1 MIFASSTFL
10 IVFLPSAILALLI
23 FPPRFRSLILL
34 VFSLVFYAYGE
45 IRYGLIM
52 VFSIFLDYTCGIMI
66 ESSKSELK
74 RKAWLAISVI
84 GNLGLLGWF
93 KYSGYLAGMINDL
106 LQTSFPIPQIIL
118 PLGISFFTFQ
128 TMSYSIDVYRN
139 DVKAERS
146 LIDFAAYVSMFPQLI
161 AGPIVR
167 YSDISVELKNPQ
179 DLRPRLEKGFN
190 IFIIGLGS
198 KVLLANALAAA
209 IAPIEALSIIN
220 TSRILWIIQTL
231 YFGFQL
237 YFDFAGY
244 SLMAIGL
251 GYMFGF
257 TFPQNFNH
265 PYISTSVSEF
275 FRRWHMTLG
284 DWFRSY
290 LYIPLGGS
298 RVSLKRLVANLLV
311 VWFITGLWHGADH
324 QFVVWG
330 LWLGLW
336 VILEK
341 LWLHKINLPTWF
353 RHSFTL
359 LIIFMSWSIF
369 NAPSLSDWS
378 LRFIQASWLSPL
390 QVEGL
395 LLRGGL
401 GLLVLSIVFSGP
413 WISTFFNRLPL
424 RLQSI
429 VYTLILGLS
438 VASLIHGSLNPFL
451 YFRF

>member
-23 FPPRFRSLILL
+23 FPPRFRSIVLL
-34 VFSLVFYAYGE
+34 CLSLVFYAYGE
-45 IRYGLIM
+45 IRYGLIV
-52 VFSIFLDYTCGIMI
+52 VFSIFLDYTCGLMI
-66 ESSKSELK
+66 ESAKNEVR
-74 RKAWLAISVI
+74 RKLWLACSIF

-93 KYSGYLAGMINDL
+93 KYSGYLSGLINDL

-128 TMSYSIDVYRN
+128 TMSYSIDVYRK
-139 DVKAERS
+139 DVKAERN

-167 YSDISVELKNPQ
+167 YRDIAFELKNPQ
-179 DLRPRLEKGFN
+179 DLRPKMEKGFN
-190 IFIIGLGS
+190 LFILGLGS

-209 IAPIEALSIIN
+209 IAPIEALSMVN
-220 TSRILWIIQTL
+220 TSRLLWMIQTL

-244 SLMAIGL
+244 SLMAVGL
-251 GYMFGF
+251 GSMFGF

-265 PYISTSVSEF
+265 PYMASSVSEF

-298 RVSLKRLVANLLV
+298 LVSLKRLVANLLI

-330 LWLGLW
+330 LWLGFW

-341 LWLHKINLPTWF
+341 LWLHKLHLPQWF
-353 RHSFTL
+353 RQTST
-359 LIIFMSWSIF
+359 LIIIFISWSIF
-369 NAPSLSDWS
+369 NAPSLSEWS
-378 LRFIQASWLSPL
+378 LRFIQSSWLSPL

-395 LLRGGL
+395 MLRGGL
-401 GLLVLSIVFSGP
+401 GLLGLSLLFSGP
-413 WISTFFNRLPL
+413 WINTLFIRLSP
-424 RLQSI
+424 RLQSTI
-429 VYTLILGLS
+429 YTFILILS

>member
-429 VYTLILGLS
+429 VYTLIFGLS

>member
-23 FPPRFRSLILL
+23 LPPRFRSLVLL

-66 ESSKSELK
+66 ESSKSDLK
-74 RKAWLAISVI
+74 RKLWLTCSIM

-93 KYSGYLAGMINDL
+93 KYSGYLTGMINDL
-106 LQTSFPIPQIIL
+106 LQTSFPLPQIIL

-128 TMSYSIDVYRN
+128 TMSYSIDVYRK
-139 DVKAERS
+139 DVKAERN

-167 YSDISVELKNPQ
+167 YSEIAIELKNPQ
-179 DLRPRLEKGFN
+179 NLRPRLEKGFN
-190 IFIIGLGS
+190 IFILGLGS

-209 IAPIEALSIIN
+209 IAPIEALTIIN
-220 TSRILWIIQTL
+220 TSRLLWIIQTL
-231 YFGFQL
+231 FFGFQL

-336 VILEK
+336 VIIEK
-341 LWLHKINLPTWF
+341 LWLHKINLPMWF

-359 LIIFMSWSIF
+359 LLIFMSWSIF

-378 LRFIQASWLSPL
+378 LRFIHTSWVSPL
-390 QVEGL
+390 NVEGL
-395 LLRGGL
+395 LLRGGI

-413 WISTFFNRLPL
+413 WISTLFNRLPL
-424 RLQSI
+424 RLQSV
-429 VYTLILGLS
+429 VYTLIFGLS

>member
-34 VFSLVFYAYGE
+34 IFSLVFYAYGE

-52 VFSIFLDYTCGIMI
+52 VFSILLDYTCGIMI
-66 ESSKSELK
+66 ESSKSEVK
-74 RKAWLAISVI
+74 RKLWLACSMI

-93 KYSGYLAGMINDL
+93 KYSGYLTGMINDL
-106 LQTSFPIPQIIL
+106 LQTSFPLPQIIL

-128 TMSYSIDVYRN
+128 TMSYSIDVYRK
-139 DVKAERS
+139 DVRAERS

-167 YSDISVELKNPQ
+167 YSDISIELKNPQ
-179 DLRPRLEKGFN
+179 DLRPKLEKGFN
-190 IFIIGLGS
+190 IFIVGLGS

-251 GYMFGF
+251 GTMFGF

-298 RVSLKRLVANLLV
+298 RVSLKRLVANLLI

-336 VILEK
+336 VIIEK
-341 LWLHKINLPTWF
+341 LWFHKIKLPMWF
-353 RHSFTL
+353 RHSLTM
-359 LIIFMSWSIF
+359 LIIFTSWSIF

-378 LRFIQASWLSPL
+378 LRFIQSSWLSPL

-395 LLRGGL
+395 MLRGGL
-401 GLLVLSIVFSGP
+401 GLIVLSIIFSGP
-413 WISTFFNRLPL
+413 WINSHFKALSP
-424 RLQSI
+424 RLQSAI
-429 VYTLILGLS
+429 YTFIFILS